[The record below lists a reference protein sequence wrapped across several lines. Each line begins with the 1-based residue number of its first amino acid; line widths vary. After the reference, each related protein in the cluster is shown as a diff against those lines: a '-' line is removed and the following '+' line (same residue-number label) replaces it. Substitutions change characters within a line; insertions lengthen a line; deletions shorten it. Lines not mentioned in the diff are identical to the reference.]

1 MSIYQSDP
9 DAAPDSEFEPGTLHH
24 LVAGNTGR
32 LLDAR
37 RTPVTVTE
45 VRIPTGT
52 FCVRIEAFEDA
63 GAVWESP
70 MENAHHYQFALGS
83 RTAASDAVDAYRAA
97 VERFDRPLEVP
108 CDLAVRRRTD
118 TRLAGETRRA
128 ADWLRGHS
136 RFLAGK
142 GTLPPPQ
149 ARRGDERLFA
159 DLGAYMQSRGVGD
172 LESAFAEQFVSNPTS
187 GDLVPAHRIVIA
199 EMGLVPYAGKVLRD
213 PGALAGAWSRERR
226 ADHIAARIGF
236 VRALAEVLG
245 LEEVVLYRGISTEKT
260 LEPPGNHTFVSATF
274 SIDVARSHFTSGT
287 TDATTVL
294 YRQAV
299 PVDRLFMT
307 YHETEAM
314 NRQFLEA
321 EAVLFFDPGNRIF

>member
-9 DAAPDSEFEPGTLHH
+9 DAAPDSEFEPGTLRH
-24 LVAGNTGR
+24 LVPGNSGR
-32 LLDAR
+32 SLDAR

-45 VRIPTGT
+45 VRVPTGT

-63 GAVWESP
+63 GAIWEVP

-83 RTAASDAVDAYRAA
+83 PTAASAAVAAYRAA
-97 VERFDRPLEVP
+97 VDRFDRPLEVS
-108 CDLAVRRRTD
+108 CDPETRKRTD
-118 TRLAGETRRA
+118 ARLAGETRRA
-128 ADWLRGHS
+128 ADWLEGHS
-136 RFLAGK
+136 RFLAQK
-142 GTLPPPQ
+142 GTLPPPEG
-149 ARRGDERLFA
+149 RRGDARLFA
-159 DLGAYMQSRGVGD
+159 DLTAYLESRKVGD

-187 GDLVPAHRIVIA
+187 GDLVRAHRIVIA

-213 PGALAGAWSRERR
+213 PGALAGAWTRERR
-226 ADHIAARIGF
+226 EEHIAARIGF
-236 VRALAEVLG
+236 VRALAGALG
-245 LEEVVLYRGISTEKT
+245 LDEVVLYRGICTEKT

-274 SIDVARSHFTSGT
+274 SIEVARSHFTSGT
-287 TDATTVL
+287 ADATAVL